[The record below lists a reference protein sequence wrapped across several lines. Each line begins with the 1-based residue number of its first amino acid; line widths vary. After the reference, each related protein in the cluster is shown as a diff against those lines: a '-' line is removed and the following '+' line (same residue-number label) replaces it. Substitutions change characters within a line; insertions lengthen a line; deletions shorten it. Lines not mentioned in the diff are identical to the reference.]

1 MRGGVQLIHYLKGHW
16 KKILNVG
23 LFIVALFIFF
33 YLLKLSFLYAAP
45 IYFALAFYAI
55 YRPFIRWLNK
65 KGMSYKLATG
75 ISVTVISLI
84 IVGLVGS
91 LGTLLV
97 FQAQN
102 VAHNLPR
109 WATGIEGSIH
119 SYINT
124 LKSQMNQVPDSVTEN
139 AKQQLSSVGGKVGE
153 WTYGLVTALFTN
165 VSLITKVLTQIVI
178 GYVLS
183 IFLAF
188 EWPRIQKFLS
198 KSVPNDI
205 KKFTTSVFGD
215 TAKGIGSFIKAQLV
229 LLTYTFI
236 IVCVALLILR
246 VENALL
252 LSVIS
257 GIFDVLPLLGVS
269 TLFVPWIIYL
279 FVIGKTTL
287 AIELTVLWV
296 IIVAFRQVMEPRLTG
311 NSLGISPFLM
321 LAGMV
326 VSVAVLGFIG
336 IILAPVILVVIKS
349 LWEKGYFHLWLFK
362 EGANKKIHTN

>member
-1 MRGGVQLIHYLKGHW
+1 MLHYLKDHW
-16 KKILNVG
+16 KKFLNVG

-55 YRPFIRWLNK
+55 YRPFINWLNK
-65 KGMSYKLATG
+65 KGLSYKLATG
-75 ISVTVISLI
+75 ISITVISLI
-84 IVGLVGS
+84 IVGLFAS
-91 LGTLLV
+91 LGTLLF

-102 VAHNLPR
+102 VAHNLPK
-109 WATGIEGSIH
+109 WVTGIESFIH
-119 SYINT
+119 SYINS
-124 LKSQMNQVPDSVTEN
+124 LKSQINQVPDSVTES
-139 AKQQLSSVGGKVGE
+139 AKEQLNSVGGKVGE
-153 WTYGLVTALFTN
+153 WTYSIITALFTN
-165 VSLITKVLTQIVI
+165 VSLITKVLTQIII

-188 EWPRIQKFLS
+188 EWPRLQRFLS

-215 TAKGIGSFIKAQLV
+215 TVKGIGSFIKAQLV
-229 LLTYTFI
+229 LVTYTFI

-252 LSVIS
+252 LGFIS

-279 FVIGKTTL
+279 FIIGKTTL

-296 IIVAFRQVMEPRLTG
+296 IVMAFRQVMEPRLTG

-349 LWEKGYFHLWLFK
+349 LWEKGYFHLWLLK
-362 EGANKKIHTN
+362 EGTSNKIQSN